1 MRKIASLV
9 ILAIA
14 ATPAIAPGQKK
25 EDIVSLQRDVAQ
37 LEDQVRQLQ
46 KSQDDKLDVM
56 KRMVQ
61 EALDVS
67 SKNGAT
73 LTTLQRTISETLTG
87 ALSDQKKA
95 IEPLADRLVDVRT
108 KASQTSDDVGALRES
123 VADLQR
129 RVNAMDSKLGDILT
143 QLHLLTQPPAPPPSA
158 TAAPGI
164 GAASASAAP
173 TGFSCTTAY
182 QDARSDYSGG
192 RDELAMQGFVNMVKY
207 CPDDSNAP
215 TAQFYIGMLYDRAG
229 QYDQAAEAFDRVVE
243 QFSKN
248 PRTCEAMYRK
258 GDELRKAKH
267 ATDSAAALNDFIK
280 SCPGDERIAAARS
293 DLRALGMAPAAPRNT
308 KKKQ

>member
-1 MRKIASLV
+1 MRMTVSLLIIAIV
-9 ILAIA
+9 
-14 ATPAIAPGQKK
+14 ATPALAPGQKK

-46 KSQDDKLDVM
+46 KSQDEKLDVL

-61 EALDVS
+61 EALDAS
-67 SKNGAT
+67 STNAAT
-73 LTTLQRTISETLTG
+73 LTKLQRSVTDTLSG
-87 ALSDQKKA
+87 ALNDQKKA

-108 KASQTSDDVGALRES
+108 KANQTSDDVGTLRENM
-123 VADLQR
+123 ADLQR

-143 QLHLLTQPPAPPPSA
+143 QLRLLTQPPTPPPSA
-158 TAAPGI
+158 TAAPGNTTPS
-164 GAASASAAP
+164 GPP
-173 TGFSCTTAY
+173 TGFSCTLSY
-182 QDARSDYSGG
+182 QEARSDYSGG

-215 TAQFYIGMLYDRAG
+215 TAQYYIGMLYDRVR

-248 PRTCEAMYRK
+248 PRTCESMYRK

-267 ATDSAAALNDFIK
+267 PTDAAAALNDYIK
-280 SCPGDERIAAARS
+280 SCPGDERLAAARS
-293 DLRALGMAPAAPRNT
+293 DLRSLGMAPAAPRST
-308 KKKQ
+308 KKK